1 MSRGHP
7 AAGLGRGELEETGT
21 SREVRVG
28 GLVAK
33 FNVQGFLA
41 PFLAAA

>member
-7 AAGLGRGELEETGT
+7 AAGLDRGEFEETET
-21 SREVRVG
+21 AREVRVG

-33 FNVQGFLA
+33 FNVQGFLT